1 MNPLA
6 PVLCAS
12 LPAAACAFAHY
23 FPWRHFF
30 KSGRLPRLYAYASGL
45 LSVLLP
51 ATIAALAAA
60 VTVADAIALLWLA
73 AISAGLGTLIPWWYD
88 WTKRAE
94 LQRQRDADAA
104 ELFNDAE

>member
-88 WTKRAE
+88 WTKRNE
-94 LQRQRDADAA
+94 LQRQREADAA
-104 ELFNDAE
+104 ELFSDAE

>member
-30 KSGRLPRLYAYASGL
+30 KDGKLPRLYAYASGL

-94 LQRQRDADAA
+94 LQRQREADAA
-104 ELFNDAE
+104 ELFSDAE

>member
-6 PVLCAS
+6 LVLCAS

-30 KSGRLPRLYAYASGL
+30 KDGKLPRLYAYGAGL

-60 VTVADAIALLWLA
+60 VTVADAVALLWLA

-94 LQRQRDADAA
+94 YTAADEA
-104 ELFNDAE
+104 ERESLYGE

>member
-30 KSGRLPRLYAYASGL
+30 KDGKLPRLYAYASGL
-45 LSVLLP
+45 LAVILP

-60 VTVADAIALLWLA
+60 QTVADAVALLWLA

-104 ELFNDAE
+104 ELFSDAE

>member
-30 KSGRLPRLYAYASGL
+30 KDGKLPRLYAYASGL

-60 VTVADAIALLWLA
+60 VTVADAVALLWLA

-88 WTKRAE
+88 WTKRTQYSAADEAE
-94 LQRQRDADAA
+94 RESLYG
-104 ELFNDAE
+104 E

>member
-30 KSGRLPRLYAYASGL
+30 KDGKLPRLYAYGAGL

-60 VTVADAIALLWLA
+60 VTVADAVALLWLA
-73 AISAGLGTLIPWWYD
+73 AGSAGLGTLIPWWYD

-94 LQRQRDADAA
+94 YTAADEA
-104 ELFNDAE
+104 ERESLYGE

>member
-30 KSGRLPRLYAYASGL
+30 KDGRLPRLYAYASGL

-88 WTKRAE
+88 WTKRNE
-94 LQRQRDADAA
+94 LQRQREADAA
-104 ELFNDAE
+104 ELFSDAE